1 MLQREDLLATP
12 VLHFDIKAC
21 NPTALI
27 NGMRHTRHIG
37 RDLAKAASLYHRMLS
52 DRNCGIVLC
61 MASPLVSSG
70 LKQVFVDLIRNRMV
84 DAIVSIGA
92 NIVDQ
97 DFFEA
102 LGFHHYLPEDSD
114 SEVCDESTLKE
125 LHIDRVCDTLID
137 NEDWQH
143 CDDAIHLIA
152 DALPGGTYSSREF
165 IREMG
170 MYLAEQHRA
179 RLVEQDE
186 DSIVMA
192 AFEEDVPIFCP
203 AFSDCSAGFGLS
215 AHQQS
220 RGDRDKV
227 SIDSGKDFYELTR
240 LKIASGETGLVIL
253 GSNPPACEAPYLE
266 KAAASLGQ
274 ETAAHNFA
282 LRLDAAVL
290 QGEAASKDPWN
301 RCDALESQ
309 HVACDPTF
317 ATPLVTGYAYH
328 SGIWKTR
335 KARRWTRLLESAL
348 APS

>member
-1 MLQREDLLATP
+1 MLQREELLATP

-27 NGMRHTRHIG
+27 NGMRHSRHLG
-37 RDLAKAASLYHRMLS
+37 RELSRAAALYHRMLS
-52 DRNCGIVLC
+52 DKDCGVVLC
-61 MASPLVSSG
+61 LASSLVSSG
-70 LKQVFVDLIRNRMV
+70 LKQVFVDLIRHRMV
-84 DAIVSIGA
+84 DAIVSIGP

-102 LGFHHYLPEDSD
+102 LGFRHYLAEECYSD
-114 SEVCDESTLKE
+114 ACDESTLKE

-152 DALPGGTYSSREF
+152 DALPGRTYSSREF

-170 MYLAEQHRA
+170 MYLAEQHKA

-186 DSIVMA
+186 DSIVLS

-215 AHQQS
+215 AHQQA
-220 RGDRDKV
+220 RGDCDKV
-227 SIDSGKDFYELTR
+227 CIDSVKDFFELTQLSLTNR
-240 LKIASGETGLVIL
+240 EVGLIIL
-253 GSNPPACEAPYLE
+253 GDNPPVCEAPYLR
-266 KAAASLGQ
+266 
-274 ETAAHNFA
+274 TAAEA
-282 LRLDAAVL
+282 LGV
-290 QGEAASKDPWN
+290 EAASNKYALRILSAGSPASAANPWEV
-301 RCDALESQ
+301 CDAQESLR
-309 HVACDPTF
+309 VECEPTF
-317 ATPLVTGYAYH
+317 AMPLVAGYAYH

-335 KARRWTRLLESAL
+335 KARRWARLLEGAL
-348 APS
+348 ATS